1 VTLRAL
7 LVTRPDASSKY
18 GGDTCLASET
28 LAALRDAGIAAD
40 LIEAESPDL
49 GGYDLAHIFN
59 IGDATVCARQ
69 MDACEAKSVPI
80 VLSPVWLDVREM
92 LGRGRAFERTLI
104 RDRDASTV
112 ENRLRRLRQAEN
124 DRLIDWRERIRL
136 GRRMHAQSDLLR
148 RARVLLPNSADE
160 AKDCMVRLGVRDVPM
175 FVVPIAA
182 NLEPASAWKQE
193 RTGIAFVG
201 RIETRKNQ
209 LTALFGLR
217 ADDMPIDVIGM
228 PSDRELAGACRR
240 WCPRA
245 RFHGHVPRREVLETL
260 GRAAVH
266 VMASWCETAGIAS
279 LEAAAAGAQLV
290 VGDRGAEFE
299 YFGENAEYADPADP
313 ESIRAAVHRALARPP
328 RRAGDPLDVR
338 IRRNTWRDVARL
350 TVSAYELA
358 LRSRSSG

>member
-1 VTLRAL
+1 VTPRAL

-18 GGDTCLASET
+18 GGDTRLASAT
-28 LAALRDAGIAAD
+28 LAALREAGIAAD
-40 LIEAESPDL
+40 LIEAESPDP
-49 GGYDLAHIFN
+49 GGYDVAHIFN
-59 IGDATVCARQ
+59 IGDAAVCARQ
-69 MDACEAKSVPI
+69 MDACEAKAVPI
-80 VLSPVWLDVREM
+80 VLSPVWLDVSEM
-92 LGRGRAFERTLI
+92 LGRGRAFERTLM
-104 RDRDASTV
+104 RGRDASAV
-112 ENRLRRLRQAEN
+112 EKRLCRIRQAEI
-124 DRLIDWRERIRL
+124 DRLMGWRERIRL
-136 GRRMHAQSDLLR
+136 GRRMRAQSDLLR

-182 NLEPASAWKQE
+182 DLEPASAWKQE
-193 RTGIAFVG
+193 RAGIALVG

-217 ADDMPIDVIGM
+217 AGDMPIDVIGT
-228 PSDRELAGACRR
+228 PSDPELVEACRR

-245 RFHGHVPRREVLETL
+245 RLHGHLPRREMLETL

-328 RRAGDPLDVR
+328 RRAGDSLDVR
-338 IRRNTWRDVARL
+338 IRRNTWRDAARL
-350 TVSAYELA
+350 TLSAYELA
-358 LRSRSSG
+358 LRPRNSG